1 MLSPRQATRF
11 HFRRTHGKTK
21 FVLALLASSV
31 LLISSSPAFAA
42 PHLTIDFSGLGTAG
56 QAEVGDSVT
65 LSIVANEIPV
75 GMDSAGLFGFG
86 FDLTFDDSIVST
98 SPASAGPLWDG
109 TGFANSSAT
118 TSSVGLSANRFFE
131 FDGPSGDEILLATIE
146 LTAMTV
152 GVSTLNLT
160 WFTGGPGDNALFDGT
175 ALDGSSSFFVGGSLT
190 VIPEPS
196 TGLLTGLG
204 LLGLSKFARSR
215 HFVA

>member
-98 SPASAGPLWDG
+98 SPASAGSLWDAA
-109 TGFANSSAT
+109 GFANSSST
-118 TSSVGLSANRFFE
+118 MSSVGLSANRFFE

-175 ALDGSSSFFVGGSLT
+175 ALDGSPSFFVGGSLT